1 MEEVNEDD
9 DDDLVRPDLSD
20 ADEDNFD
27 FDDHDNDEM
36 DDEMDEEYDPDQAYR
51 DQFGQE
57 QDPQVLKL
65 NDKIK
70 LFRHRCVSSL
80 GNNLYE
86 RALDFLK

>member
-51 DQFGQE
+51 DQFG
-57 QDPQVLKL
+57 
-65 NDKIK
+65 
-70 LFRHRCVSSL
+70 
-80 GNNLYE
+80 
-86 RALDFLK
+86 